1 MEQQDLSRIP
11 NLKSGKYKEKLYKDH
26 SHLNDGEILKEI
38 LYIQK
43 TQAGKLERIRSNT
56 STMVWWLIAIPII
69 SVILMFFMGVFAAV
83 V

>member
-1 MEQQDLSRIP
+1 MEEQNLNRIP
-11 NLKSGKYKEKLYKDH
+11 NLKGGKYKEKFYKDH
-26 SHLNDGEILKEI
+26 GHLTDSEILKEI

-69 SVILMFFMGVFAAV
+69 SVLIMAFFGVFASLI
-83 V
+83 